1 MLIQDP
7 ISAFQGKGRWS
18 QQKTKSPKPPTPV
31 KPTEP
36 CTPSKSRSAG
46 PEEASESPTARQI
59 PPEARRLIVNKN
71 AGETLLQRAARLGY
85 KVGRSPAS
93 VEKLL
98 PIVSSVA
105 WAGLRLDLGLQ
116 PPLDSF
122 YGPDGLWG
130 RLTALRERGNASSL
144 AYQLGLKRIEILI
157 IQHICRPE
165 TGF

>member
-1 MLIQDP
+1 MLTQGP

-98 PIVSSVA
+98 PIVSSVV

-122 YGPDGLWG
+122 YGPS
-130 RLTALRERGNASSL
+130 APRERGNASSS

-157 IQHICRPE
+157 IQPICRPE